1 MSLTSTSEEK
11 KKLEDRIASL
21 EEELRASDRARD
33 GLLRLNDELNEKNKY
48 LKAKIGILK
57 RAIRVLN
64 DGEED

>member
-11 KKLEDRIASL
+11 RRLENKIADL
-21 EEELRASDRARD
+21 EEELRASDKARN
-33 GLLRLNDELNEKNKY
+33 GLLRLNEELNQKNKY
-48 LKAKIGILK
+48 LKSKIGILK